1 MRLIVCLIMILPLI
15 GCGIAPSLD
24 DPKLSNKQ
32 LNLEE
37 FFDGEIN
44 AYGQFQ
50 DILGNVTRRF
60 EVDIQAEMVGK
71 TLTLVEDFSYSDGTI
86 EQRVWTLE
94 KIGDDDW
101 VGTADGVIG
110 GARGKESGDMFYW
123 NYTIDLPISDGQMR
137 VTFDDYMWLLSDDRM
152 LNKAYMS
159 KFGVPLGEVTII
171 FEKR

>member
-1 MRLIVCLIMILPLI
+1 
-15 GCGIAPSLD
+15 
-24 DPKLSNKQ
+24 
-32 LNLEE
+32 
-37 FFDGEIN
+37 
-44 AYGQFQ
+44 
-50 DILGNVTRRF
+50 
-60 EVDIQAEMVGK
+60 MVGK

-101 VGTADGVIG
+101 VGTADGVIV

-123 NYTIDLPISDGQMR
+123 NYTIDLPIPDGQMR
-137 VTFDDYMWLLSDDRM
+137 VSFDDYMWLLSDDRM

>member
-1 MRLIVCLIMILPLI
+1 
-15 GCGIAPSLD
+15 
-24 DPKLSNKQ
+24 
-32 LNLEE
+32 
-37 FFDGEIN
+37 
-44 AYGQFQ
+44 
-50 DILGNVTRRF
+50 
-60 EVDIQAEMVGK
+60 MVGK

-110 GARGKESGDMFYW
+110 GARGEESGDM
-123 NYTIDLPISDGQMR
+123 
-137 VTFDDYMWLLSDDRM
+137 LLSDDRM